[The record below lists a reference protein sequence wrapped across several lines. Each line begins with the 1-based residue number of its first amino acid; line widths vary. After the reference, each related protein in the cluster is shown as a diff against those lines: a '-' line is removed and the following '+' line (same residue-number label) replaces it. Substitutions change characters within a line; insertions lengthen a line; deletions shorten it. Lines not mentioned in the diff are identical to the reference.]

1 MMTSKSLATNSAVSF
16 ISLSS
21 GSYEG
26 MTTIVLIVLHR
37 SPLGE
42 LSPFLSANSNVQHE
56 PKSYLKAVEK
66 NEETI

>member
-1 MMTSKSLATNSAVSF
+1 
-16 ISLSS
+16 
-21 GSYEG
+21 

-42 LSPFLSANSNVQHE
+42 LSPFLSANSNVKHE

>member
-1 MMTSKSLATNSAVSF
+1 MKFLGQQIRYDDDCSHCFTPLP
-16 ISLSS
+16 S
-21 GSYEG
+21 G
-26 MTTIVLIVLHR
+26 
-37 SPLGE
+37 GE